1 MNSPAFLTH
10 WERLCSY
17 LAKGRTLRGTLRALI
32 QEDKSAVGYDR
43 NDVRAK
49 AKSWLIDHGAS
60 LAAEDVSLAKDHFG
74 YLLPVGWGS

>member
-10 WERLCSY
+10 WERLC
-17 LAKGRTLRGTLRALI
+17 GTLRALI